1 MLPWGSNRGGNMH
14 RHKRLI
20 LAAGLLVLSACASQ
34 AETPRPQSKAG
45 ERTYAEIETRLRP
58 LAEPLGKPQTGEWLA
73 EHKESGQ
80 TFAQYLAAKPVRKSR
95 ELTTIYLCLLGDFTP
110 EQEQV
115 LQTTQQYLAIV
126 YQAPVKVHREMS
138 LADVPAR
145 VRRKHPSWG
154 MEQIQT
160 GYVLNEVLL
169 PSRPKDALAYICFT
183 SSDLYPDEKWNFVFG
198 QASLRDRTGV
208 WSIYRTGDPAES
220 ENSLRQCLRRTLHT
234 ASHETGHILTIQH
247 CTAFACNM
255 NGVNSLPEADRR
267 PLHLCPV
274 CLRKVLWNLQAE
286 PDAYLAALQEFCT
299 QQKLDDEAAW
309 YAEARQALTVPAR

>member
-1 MLPWGSNRGGNMH
+1 VVSIRTHLP
-14 RHKRLI
+14 LPI
-20 LAAGLLVLSACASQ
+20 ALLLLTACNSQ
-34 AETPRPQSKAG
+34 AESPARTG

-58 LAEPLGKPQTGEWLA
+58 LAEPLGKPQPGEWLA

-80 TFAQYLAAKPVRKSR
+80 TFAQYLAARPVRKSR

-110 EQEQV
+110 EQKQV

-126 YQAPVKVHREMS
+126 YQTPVKVHREMS

-169 PSRPKDALAYICFT
+169 PSRPKDSLAYICFT

-208 WSIYRTGDPAES
+208 WSIYRTGDPDES
-220 ENSLRQCLRRTLHT
+220 EDALRQCLRRTLHT

-286 PDAYLAALQEFCT
+286 PDTYLAALQEFCT

-309 YAEARQALTVPAR
+309 YAEARQALKVPAR

>member
-1 MLPWGSNRGGNMH
+1 MGLRRHRLLLAVYLLTVPACGSHAEAPRGE
-14 RHKRLI
+14 K
-20 LAAGLLVLSACASQ
+20 Q
-34 AETPRPQSKAG
+34 F
-45 ERTYAEIETRLRP
+45 AEIETRLRP
-58 LAEPLGKPQTGEWLA
+58 LAEPLGKPQPGEWLA
-73 EHKESGQ
+73 EHKEEGQ
-80 TFAQYLAAKPVRKSR
+80 TFAQYLAAKPVRRSR

-110 EQEQV
+110 EQKKV
-115 LQTTQQYLAIV
+115 LQITQEYLSLV
-126 YQAPVKVHREMS
+126 YQSPVKVHREMA

-160 GYVLNEVLL
+160 GYVLNEVLR
-169 PSRPKDALAYICFT
+169 PSRPRDALAYICFT

-220 ENSLRQCLRRTLHT
+220 EEAFRQCLRRTLHT

-247 CTAFACNM
+247 CTAFQCNM

-286 PDAYLAALQEFCT
+286 PDAYLAALQEFCAKH
-299 QQKLDDEAAW
+299 KLADEAAW
-309 YAEARQALTVPAR
+309 YVEAREHMDTSPPQ

>member
-1 MLPWGSNRGGNMH
+1 MRQQFL
-14 RHKRLI
+14 LV
-20 LAAGLLVLSACASQ
+20 LASSLLVLSACSSRAQTSRAAS
-34 AETPRPQSKAG
+34 PS
-45 ERTYAEIETRLRP
+45 ERSYAEIETRLRP
-58 LAEPLGKPQTGEWLA
+58 LAEPLGKPQPGEWLA
-73 EHKESGQ
+73 EHKEAGQ
-80 TFAQYLAAKPVRKSR
+80 TFAQYLAAKPVRRSR

-110 EQEQV
+110 EQRQV
-115 LQTTQQYLAIV
+115 LEITQEYLALV
-126 YQAPVKVHREMS
+126 YQSPVKIHREMA

-160 GYVLNEVLL
+160 GYVLNEVLR

-183 SSDLYPDEKWNFVFG
+183 SSDLYPDEDWNFVFG

-208 WSIYRTGDPAES
+208 WSIYRSGDPAEG
-220 ENSLRQCLRRTLHT
+220 EAAFRQCLRRTLHT

-247 CTAFACNM
+247 CTAFQCNM
-255 NGVNSLPEADRR
+255 NGVNSLPESDRR

-299 QQKLDDEAAW
+299 KHKLDEEAAW
-309 YAEARQALTVPAR
+309 YEEAREKLTVEQ